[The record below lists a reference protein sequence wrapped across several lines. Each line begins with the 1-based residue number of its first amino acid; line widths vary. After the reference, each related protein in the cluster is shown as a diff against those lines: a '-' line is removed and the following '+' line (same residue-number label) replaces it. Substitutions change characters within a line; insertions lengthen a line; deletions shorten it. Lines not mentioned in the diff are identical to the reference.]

1 MSAENTNPFVLPGL
15 GQSGDL
21 AQNPLLAGMEM
32 MRKAWQGFAEHGGLE
47 QSGMAAPMSP
57 EELDKRIAD
66 LRTVENWLR
75 MNLSMLN
82 NAIQGLEVQR
92 ATITTLKSFVDTA
105 SSAQAGQAGQSA
117 LDAMLKMWPASAA
130 AAQEAGENAS
140 QAVPASAQAWWDM
153 LKGQFDTLAAATAAT
168 MQGAEAASTA
178 PSKKP
183 AAKKTARKSAVKSGK
198 TKAATAQGAATRKR
212 ATGTTR
218 KKAR

>member
-57 EELDKRIAD
+57 EDLEKRIAD

-117 LDAMLKMWPASAA
+117 LDAMLKMWPASTA
-130 AAQEAGENAS
+130 AAQKAQEDAG
-140 QAVPASAQAWWDM
+140 QALPASAQAWWDI
-153 LKGQFDTLAAATAAT
+153 LKGQFDTLAAATAAS
-168 MQGAEAASTA
+168 MQGAEAAASASSGSSSTTS
-178 PSKKP
+178 SKKP
-183 AAKKTARKSAVKSGK
+183 AAKKAARKSAVKSPTSK
-198 TKAATAQGAATRKR
+198 SAATKRRSSRK
-212 ATGTTR
+212 
-218 KKAR
+218 